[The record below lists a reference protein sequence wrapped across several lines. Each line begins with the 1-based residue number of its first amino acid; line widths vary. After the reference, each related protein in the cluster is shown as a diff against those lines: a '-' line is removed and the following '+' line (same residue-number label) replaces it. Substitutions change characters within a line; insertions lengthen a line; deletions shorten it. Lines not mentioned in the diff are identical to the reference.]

1 MDMVLVCAYFKKM
14 DLVPIGESYTRLFQN
29 HVHFLGHHY
38 LAIFGRT
45 DEVIDENADIVTFVD
60 VDAHALSIYH
70 PRQAAGNY
78 TLREIKTR
86 HLPSQRSGL
95 SIFKVS
101 KEYSANRFSPL
112 FVNLTVVFP
121 FFTST
126 ISTSFLCFKYDSA
139 FAIFFF
145 GNLF

>member
-78 TLREIKTR
+78 TLREIKKRLGTLTQPSYGSTLSEAKKTR
-86 HLPSQRSGL
+86 
-95 SIFKVS
+95 
-101 KEYSANRFSPL
+101 
-112 FVNLTVVFP
+112 
-121 FFTST
+121 
-126 ISTSFLCFKYDSA
+126 KY
-139 FAIFFF
+139 
-145 GNLF
+145 

>member
-78 TLREIKTR
+78 TLREIKN
-86 HLPSQRSGL
+86 L
-95 SIFKVS
+95 SSPQAIFVS
-101 KEYSANRFSPL
+101 KNEKSLGKSITGNNNSWPYSCQPR
-112 FVNLTVVFP
+112 
-121 FFTST
+121 
-126 ISTSFLCFKYDSA
+126 
-139 FAIFFF
+139 
-145 GNLF
+145 

>member
-78 TLREIKTR
+78 TLREIK
-86 HLPSQRSGL
+86 
-95 SIFKVS
+95 KS
-101 KEYSANRFSPL
+101 KCKMAMKNVKWLERRM
-112 FVNLTVVFP
+112 
-121 FFTST
+121 
-126 ISTSFLCFKYDSA
+126 
-139 FAIFFF
+139 
-145 GNLF
+145 

>member
-78 TLREIKTR
+78 TLREIKLGFYGADYYKW
-86 HLPSQRSGL
+86 HPQ
-95 SIFKVS
+95 F
-101 KEYSANRFSPL
+101 
-112 FVNLTVVFP
+112 
-121 FFTST
+121 
-126 ISTSFLCFKYDSA
+126 
-139 FAIFFF
+139 
-145 GNLF
+145 